1 MKKALTK
8 KQPTSQ
14 AVQKMLRTYTPAQWG
29 KVQEQKMLEL
39 FNEASKRVP
48 AYKDF
53 LKKNGIKPTSIR
65 TLKDFQSVPPT
76 SKANYLRLYPMKDLC
91 WDGELEKPFVFSAT
105 SGSTGKPFYFPHE
118 HELDFQY
125 STLADMFLENA
136 KPKHS
141 PTLVVV
147 CFGMGV
153 WIGGLFT
160 FQAFELAS
168 RRGQNVSII
177 TPGINKDEIL
187 NALKNLSPNFGNT
200 VLIGYPP
207 FIKDLLDDAVLS
219 GINLP
224 KLNLRVM
231 FAAEAFNEV
240 FRNYIA
246 KAAGIKNVF
255 RDTLNIYGTADIGAM
270 AFETPTSILVRR
282 LALQDKELYKNL
294 FGQNTKV
301 PTFAQFNPLFTSFE
315 APEGEILLTGTNA
328 MPLIRYAVGDRGGVK
343 TINDLSE
350 AGLSVKEL
358 KQEAKKHD
366 APMYNLPFVYV
377 YERADFSVKLFG
389 ATVYPEHVREALQD
403 PLLLKKITGKFSMQT
418 LTDKTHDQYLE
429 INVELKPGAAE
440 SPELTDKVSK
450 KVVANL
456 LLKNSEYANNHSSM
470 KDRVLP
476 KIVFWP
482 HEDPLYFKPG
492 IKQKWVKK

>member
-1 MKKALTK
+1 MDI
-8 KQPTSQ
+8 QE
-14 AVQKMLRTYTPAQWG
+14 MLRAYTAKEWRT
-29 KVQEQKMLEL
+29 VQSKKMLEL
-39 FNEASKRVP
+39 FHQAAKRVP

-53 LKKNGIKPTSIR
+53 LKKNGIKAEKIR
-65 TLKDFQSVPPT
+65 TLSDFQSVPPT

-91 WDGELEKPFVFSAT
+91 WDGGIDKPFVFSAT

-118 HELDFQY
+118 HELDEQY
-125 STLADMFLENA
+125 ATLADMFLSNA
-136 KPKHS
+136 KPQKK
-141 PTLVVV
+141 PTLVII

-168 RRGQNVSII
+168 RRGANVSII

-187 NALKNLSPNFGNT
+187 NALKNLAPNFEQT

-207 FIKDLLDDAVLS
+207 FIKDLMDDALMT

-224 KLNLRVM
+224 KLNLRLM

-240 FRNYIA
+240 FRNHLA
-246 KAAGIKNVF
+246 KSAGIKNVF

-270 AFETPTSILVRR
+270 AFETPTSILIRR
-282 LALQDKELYKNL
+282 IALEDTKLYANL
-294 FGQNTKV
+294 FGEKNKI
-301 PTFAQFNPLFTSFE
+301 PTLAQFNPLYTSFE

-343 TINDLSE
+343 SMDDLPE
-350 AGLSVKEL
+350 AGLSLKEL
-358 KQEAKKHD
+358 KQEAGKHD
-366 APMYNLPFVYV
+366 APFYQLPFVYV
-377 YERADFSVKLFG
+377 YERADFSIKLYG
-389 ATVYPEHVREALQD
+389 ATLFPEHVREALQD
-403 PLLLKKITGKFSMQT
+403 GLLLKKITGKFSMQT
-418 LTDKTHDQYLE
+418 LTDKRHDQYLE
-429 INVELKPGAAE
+429 INVELKPGVSE
-440 SPELTDKVSK
+440 SGELTERVSK
-450 KVVANL
+450 KIVANL
-456 LLKNSEYANNHSSM
+456 LKKNSEYANNHSSM
-470 KDRVLP
+470 KERVLP